1 MRPMPRAREQLVLG
15 FTLDGSFMPVYLD
28 AIRHGGLRMVSG
40 NAWKVYSAIKSV
52 ANIHTGIARISLDT
66 LQDNANLARA
76 TVVAAIDELTRECL
90 VAKAPYRGPR
100 GCSAYYLVEHF
111 MVQRHGE
118 VVGTVA
124 LYYIPAFMKDLLR
137 RLGQALEAAEQQAV
151 RFNATHRADQFV
163 MAQLSHAL
171 GSEKAFLRI
180 AASDPEG
187 PVPGRMEQA
196 RTFKQAKKAFAAD
209 QGRLQLA

>member
-1 MRPMPRAREQLVLG
+1 MRAMARVRDQLLLG

-40 NAWKVYSAIKSV
+40 NAWKVYTAIKSV
-52 ANIHTGIARISLDT
+52 ANIHTGVARISLDT

-76 TVVAAIDELTRECL
+76 TVVGAIEELTRECL
-90 VAKAPYRGPR
+90 LAKAPYRGPR

-124 LYYIPAFMKDLLR
+124 LCYIPAFMKDLLR
-137 RLGQALEAAEQQAV
+137 RLGQALEAAEQEAL

-163 MAQLSHAL
+163 MAKLSHAL
-171 GSEKAFLRI
+171 GADKAFLRI

-187 PVPGRMEQA
+187 PTPGRMEQA
-196 RTFKQAKKAFAAD
+196 RNFKQAKRALAAQ